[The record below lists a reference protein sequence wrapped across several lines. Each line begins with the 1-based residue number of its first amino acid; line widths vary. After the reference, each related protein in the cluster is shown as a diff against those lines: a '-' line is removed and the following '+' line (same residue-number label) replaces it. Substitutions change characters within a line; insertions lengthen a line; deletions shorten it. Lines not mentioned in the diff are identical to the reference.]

1 MPQILVNTIRLE
13 IASCAARSYPF
24 LPIASAKNLLFLDSE
39 GAVTEFAH
47 EQGWTLD
54 DGRIYF
60 PHLADADAGV
70 GKKDAGFGVGGDGDK
85 EIMSHVVGYARE
97 LESIV

>member
-1 MPQILVNTIRLE
+1 M
-13 IASCAARSYPF
+13 
-24 LPIASAKNLLFLDSE
+24 
-39 GAVTEFAH
+39 TEFAH
-47 EQGWTLD
+47 DQGWTLD

-60 PHLADADAGV
+60 PHLADGDAGPG
-70 GKKDAGFGVGGDGDK
+70 GKKDAWSGAGGDGDK